1 MKKIDVGQTINTVAN
16 LGVIADIIFLAIEIN
31 QSTTVARSAARQ
43 AIAEMI
49 SSRPMVTVENESVA
63 RLSLKFIR
71 GEPLTEVERL
81 QALSRTYSVM
91 RDWENI
97 HYQYE
102 AGMLTEDEWSGF
114 RLNLKGLFDFP
125 ITQEFWQN
133 ENQFFSRRFQ
143 EEVSVIL
150 SEREEEGAGG
160 SYNYLFDTRPV
171 EESQ

>member
-1 MKKIDVGQTINTVAN
+1 MKKIDLGQTINTVAN
-16 LGVIADIIFLAIEIN
+16 LGVIAGIVFLAIEIN

-49 SSRPMVTVENESVA
+49 SSRPMLAVENEAVA

-81 QALSRTYSVM
+81 QALSRTYSTM
-91 RDWENI
+91 RDWENV

-102 AGMLTEDEWSGF
+102 AGMLSDDEWSGF

-125 ITQEFWQN
+125 ITQEFWAN
-133 ENQFFSRRFQ
+133 ERQFFSSRFQ
-143 EEVSVIL
+143 EEVSAIL
-150 SEREEEGAGG
+150 DEREREGAGRSYYYIFETESDEG
-160 SYNYLFDTRPV
+160 S
-171 EESQ
+171 Q